1 MALYVTVSIIAG
13 VLFGVMDAFINANP
27 VARRLYEVFKPIA
40 RSSVNPLAGLAIDLF
55 YGFAMAAIF
64 MLLFWALP
72 GESAVVKGISFAL
85 LTWFF
90 RVVMNAA
97 SWWMM
102 FRIPGKTLLYS
113 VATGLGEML
122 VLGLLFGLTLKP
134 MI

>member
-1 MALYVTVSIIAG
+1 MSIYLIVSIIAG
-13 VLFGVMDAFINANP
+13 VLFGVMDALINANP
-27 VARRLYEVFKPIA
+27 LARRLYEVLKPIA
-40 RSSVNPLAGLAIDLF
+40 RTSMNPLIGLAIDLV

-72 GESAVVKGISFAL
+72 GESALVKGLSFAFIA
-85 LTWFF
+85 WFF

-113 VATGLGEML
+113 VVTGLGEML

-134 MI
+134 MM